1 MKKLLLIFIAL
12 TFFSACSQ
20 TGGSNPMGLNT
31 SVTDGFMGFNNKMR
45 QLSIGMSEPSV
56 KRVLGTPD
64 GAKGEGEYSYLSYNH
79 KLITGWAWD
88 RADYHAIFKNGRLVE
103 YGMGE
108 VRVKDIGGVQVL
120 YILD

>member
-1 MKKLLLIFIAL
+1 MKHILIILVSVLFI
-12 TFFSACSQ
+12 SACSQ

-31 SVTDGFMGFNNKMR
+31 SVTDGFAGFNNKMK

-56 KRVLGTPD
+56 KRILGTPD

-88 RADYHAIFKNGRLVE
+88 RADYHVVFKDGQLTE

-108 VRVKDIGGVQVL
+108 VRVKEVSGVQVL
-120 YILD
+120 YIF